1 MDCNHTVG
9 EAFILAA
16 GFGRRLLP
24 LTKDVPKPLVKIN
37 QKPMIDYIF
46 DALDTIGIEKIYIN
60 THYHYRKIF
69 DFLEEKKM
77 SNICISYEKALLDL
91 SLIHI

>member
-1 MDCNHTVG
+1 MVIRKNSPLDCNHTFG

-24 LTKDVPKPLVKIN
+24 LTKDIPKPLVKIN
-37 QKPMIDYIF
+37 QKPMIDYIL
-46 DALDTIGIEKIYIN
+46 DA
-60 THYHYRKIF
+60 
-69 DFLEEKKM
+69 
-77 SNICISYEKALLDL
+77 LDL